1 MRAQHFHQRV
11 GRTTAFVL
19 RIMRLDQGDQAQPRH
34 HLIHLDQEQLLAGLI
49 ALVGVLGVSE
59 AHFLIVKVGQWDRRT
74 SPDLGS
80 LFQDF
85 PNDPAITRLVGA
97 MLLEQNDEWCLQRR
111 YMQLEAFE
119 AVSDNPQAKLS
130 AVIN

>member
-1 MRAQHFHQRV
+1 INCAKSTPRSQRSWTAARMKCW
-11 GRTTAFVL
+11 RTWRFPKAHRQQLHSTNAL
-19 RIMRLDQGDQAQPRH
+19 ERLNAE
-34 HLIHLDQEQLLAGLI
+34 I
-49 ALVGVLGVSE
+49 
-59 AHFLIVKVGQWDRRT
+59 KRRT
-74 SPDLGS
+74 DIVGI
-80 LFQDF
+80 F

-130 AVIN
+130 AVIK